1 MGGGFDVGL
10 FAGSD
15 AISVSDAVA
24 RVRRAAAE
32 GFGMVWLPQTN
43 GLDAFT
49 VLAIAGREVPD
60 IGLGTAVVPI
70 QGRHPIPL
78 ALQAL
83 TAADAAGPG
92 RLTVG
97 LGVTHPSLSEG
108 WFGVPYRGI
117 VDVCAEVIEA
127 LDGLLSPERRAD
139 VVGEH
144 LTARVS
150 TPLEGPRPSTVLAA
164 LGPRMLELAGRTTDG
179 TVTWMTG
186 PAALSRDI
194 TPLLRRA
201 AEQAARPSPRIVV
214 GIPVCV
220 TDDPAA
226 ARERLAPMM
235 ARVATMPSYA
245 RKVAAE
251 GIDDPVDLVV
261 LGDEDRVREHLAR
274 FVDAGMTELCA
285 NVVGTADEQAHTR
298 EFLASLR

>member
-1 MGGGFDVGL
+1 M

-15 AISVSDAVA
+15 AKSVDEAVD
-24 RVRRAAAE
+24 RIRAAAAD

-60 IGLGTAVVPI
+60 IALGTAVVPI

-117 VDVCAEVIEA
+117 VDVCDEVVEA
-127 LDGLLSPERRAD
+127 LDGLLSSDRRCE
-139 VVGEH
+139 VVGDH
-144 LTARVS
+144 VTARVS
-150 TPLEGPRPSTVLAA
+150 TPLSGPPPGMVLAA
-164 LGPRMLELAGRTTDG
+164 LGPRMLDLAGRRTDG

-186 PAALSRDI
+186 PVSLGRDVV
-194 TPLLRRA
+194 PALRRA
-201 AEQAARPSPRIVV
+201 AEGALRPTPRVIV

-220 TDDPAA
+220 TDDLTA

-235 ARVATMPSYA
+235 ERVATMPSYG

-251 GIDDPVDLVV
+251 GVDDPVDLVL
-261 LGDEDRVREHLAR
+261 LGDEDRVGEHLAR
-274 FVDAGMTELCA
+274 FVGAGMTELCA
-285 NVVGTADEQAHTR
+285 NVVGTPDEQARTR
-298 EFLASLR
+298 EFLVSLG

>member
-1 MGGGFDVGL
+1 VAGDFEVGL

-15 AISVSDAVA
+15 ATSVADAVE
-24 RVRRAAAE
+24 RVRRASAD
-32 GFGMVWLPQTN
+32 GFEMVWLPQTN

-60 IGLGTAVVPI
+60 IALGTAVVPI

-127 LDGLLSPERRAD
+127 LDGLLSAERRCD

-150 TPLEGPRPSTVLAA
+150 TPLTGPPPSTVLAA
-164 LGPRMLELAGRTTDG
+164 LGPRMLDLAGRATDG

-186 PAALSRDI
+186 PDALGRDI
-194 TPLLRRA
+194 APPLHRA
-201 AEQAARPSPRIVV
+201 AERAGRPSPRVIV

-261 LGDEDRVREHLAR
+261 LGGEERVADHLTR
-274 FVDAGMTELCA
+274 FVAAGMTELCA
-285 NVVGTADEQAHTR
+285 NVVGTADEQARTR
-298 EFLASLR
+298 EFLVSLN